1 MRAPTRPGEDRLGA
15 RRGPSVTD
23 LPRGPDPRRPGR
35 RGSPTRPPPGS
46 VVRAFTTPPRAPPAP
61 ARFGTGKAPRGA
73 LSAAARTPAAPGPGC
88 RLGVSP
94 TPPDAV
100 SNATRRIPGPGPGGG
115 KGPDCRGGYGPTPGR
130 PRTRPAAGTGG
141 DSSSARGPRD
151 GRVLPSGGARG
162 PGGVPRTSSTPP
174 ATGAPAS
181 GPGVGEVGGAGGGVL
196 RRGGCCGDWGVE
208 TRAVWA
214 CPCRPRS
221 PGRWSFS
228 LGGRAGVG
236 AGVRGG
242 GSRVGTWLRPG
253 LNGGCFHPLAAS
265 PPGGGRAAAGPLAR
279 GWQGS
284 GGAHEGGLE
293 SIDLMRNAGGEVAPF
308 GHA

>member
-1 MRAPTRPGEDRLGA
+1 MRPAVSPGPRGGGRSDGPL
-15 RRGPSVTD
+15 RGPSRAAGES
-23 LPRGPDPRRPGR
+23 LRP
-35 RGSPTRPPPGS
+35 
-46 VVRAFTTPPRAPPAP
+46 
-61 ARFGTGKAPRGA
+61 
-73 LSAAARTPAAPGPGC
+73 PAAPGRGREGAKDRTVGGATGPRRAGPGLGPRPERAVTPPLREAPGMAASS
-88 RLGVSP
+88 RLGG
-94 TPPDAV
+94 
-100 SNATRRIPGPGPGGG
+100 RGGPGVFH
-115 KGPDCRGGYGPTPGR
+115 GPPPP
-130 PRTRPAAGTGG
+130 PRQ
-141 DSSSARGPRD
+141 RGPN
-151 GRVLPSGGARG
+151 
-162 PGGVPRTSSTPP
+162 
-174 ATGAPAS
+174 GAPAS